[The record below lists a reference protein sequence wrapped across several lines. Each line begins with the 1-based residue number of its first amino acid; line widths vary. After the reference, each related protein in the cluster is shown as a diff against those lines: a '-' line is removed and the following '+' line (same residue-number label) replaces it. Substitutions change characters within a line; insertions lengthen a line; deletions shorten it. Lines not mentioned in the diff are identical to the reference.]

1 MRNYNQSVE
10 VNHNP
15 NWHYISDH
23 LYKVLIIEGQDQGKP
38 VVIELNET
46 SMTRY

>member
-1 MRNYNQSVE
+1 MMRNYNQSVE

-23 LYKVLIIEGQDQGKP
+23 LYKVLIIEGSGSGK
-38 VVIELNET
+38 T
-46 SMTRY
+46 YCY